1 MYVKYYFAEWNK
13 TGKNEYIL
21 YKSIYKKLC
30 KAVYMSESSSVF
42 TGAWEMEGQK
52 WRITKG
58 HLDTFGVV
66 IKYVHYIDYSYGFMS
81 INRLQ
86 TYNIVLFIYV

>member
-1 MYVKYYFAEWNK
+1 M
-13 TGKNEYIL
+13 G
-21 YKSIYKKLC
+21 
-30 KAVYMSESSSVF
+30 
-42 TGAWEMEGQK
+42 GQK
-52 WRITKG
+52 RGITKG

-66 IKYVHYIDYSYGFMS
+66 INYVHYIDYSYGFMS